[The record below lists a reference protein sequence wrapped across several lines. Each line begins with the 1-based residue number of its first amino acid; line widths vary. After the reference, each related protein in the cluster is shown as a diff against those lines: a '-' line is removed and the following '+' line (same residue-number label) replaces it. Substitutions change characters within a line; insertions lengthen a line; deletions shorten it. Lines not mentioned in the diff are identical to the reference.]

1 MSKETTQISELEQL
15 SKIIIRFVTTE
26 KAYLLAEKYNYITL
40 KVVRNVN
47 KRQIK
52 EAVEKLFRVKVIKV
66 NTLIDRDGYKK
77 AYVKLAPEYKAIEL
91 IERAAR

>member
-1 MSKETTQISELEQL
+1 MSKESTQVNELEQL
-15 SKIIIRFVTTE
+15 SRIIIRFVTTE

-40 KVVRNVN
+40 KAVRNAN

-52 EAVEKLFRVKVIKV
+52 EAVEKLFKVKVVKV

-77 AYVKLAPEYKAIEL
+77 AYVKLAPEFKAIEL

>member
-1 MSKETTQISELEQL
+1 MSKETAQISELEQL

>member
-1 MSKETTQISELEQL
+1 MSESSIKPEDLERL
-15 SKIIIRFVTTE
+15 SKIIVRFITTE
-26 KAYLLAEKYNYITL
+26 KAYLLAEKFNYITL
-40 KVVRNVN
+40 KVIRSAN

-52 EAVEKLFRVKVIKV
+52 EAVEKLFNVKVVKV

-77 AYVKLAPEYKAIEL
+77 AYVRLAPEYKALEL

>member
-1 MSKETTQISELEQL
+1 MSESSIKPEELERL
-15 SKIIIRFVTTE
+15 SKIIVRFITTE
-26 KAYLLAEKYNYITL
+26 KAYLLAEKFNYITL
-40 KVVRNVN
+40 KVIRNAN

-52 EAVEKLFRVKVIKV
+52 EAVEKLFNVKVVKV

-77 AYVKLAPEYKAIEL
+77 AYVRLAPEYKALEL